1 MLETEVQ
8 KRSIFKINN
17 KQLVVVKVIKHCSC
31 LSGTAAASPGFE
43 HLQ

>member
-8 KRSIFKINN
+8 KGSVFKINN
-17 KQLVVVKVIKHCSC
+17 KQLVAVKVIKDCSC
-31 LSGTAAASPGFE
+31 LLGTAAASPGFE